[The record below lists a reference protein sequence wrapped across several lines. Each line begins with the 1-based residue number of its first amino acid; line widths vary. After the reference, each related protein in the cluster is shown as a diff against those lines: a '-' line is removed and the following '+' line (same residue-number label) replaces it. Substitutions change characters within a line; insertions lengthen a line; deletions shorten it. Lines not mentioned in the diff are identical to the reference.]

1 IYKKEPEMKWWQKAG
16 MKLLSWL
23 PLEGFM

>member
-1 IYKKEPEMKWWQKAG
+1 EMKWWQKAG